1 MGLQIKYQKSNIKIK
16 EFHNFDFYILIFDF
30 PMLKYRLLFGT
41 LMTIFFTAVVIFDGW
56 LDGGLTASMADKPVQ
71 GTLLFILI
79 TALIVPAQLEL
90 SKLAGA
96 KKLRIFAPVSIIGSI
111 LFAGAWYWP
120 QLLRLLSG
128 QVAEISLRMYL
139 FFLSVFVLFALLLY
153 QYFRYGI
160 SDVIANCGANYFSI
174 VYLGLLSSFV
184 LAIRI
189 DFGLWPVLMFV
200 FVVKS
205 SDIGAYAI
213 GSPFGRHKFSPKI
226 SPSKSWEGVAGAVA
240 TAVVVAIG
248 FAVSC
253 DIMAWRLAV
262 IFGLCF
268 AFIGQLG
275 DLAESMLKR
284 DAEQKDSANKV
295 PGFGGIL
302 DVVDSPLAAA
312 PFAYLFFMFAAR

>member
-1 MGLQIKYQKSNIKIK
+1 
-16 EFHNFDFYILIFDF
+16 
-30 PMLKYRLLFGT
+30 MLKYRILFGT
-41 LMTIFFTAVVIFDGW
+41 LMTIVFTAIVIFDGW
-56 LDGGLTASMADKPVQ
+56 MDGRLTASTADKPVQ
-71 GTLLFILI
+71 GTLLLVLI
-79 TALIVPAQLEL
+79 AVLMVPAQLEM

-96 KKLRIFAPVSIIGSI
+96 KKLRIFVPISIIASI

-120 QLLRLLSG
+120 QLLRLPSG
-128 QVAEISLRMYL
+128 QVVEIPLQTYIL
-139 FFLSVFVLFALLLY
+139 FLSVFVLLALLLY

-160 SDVIANCGANYFSI
+160 SDVIANCGASYFSA

-189 DFGLWPVLMFV
+189 DFGLWPLLMFV
-200 FVVKS
+200 FVLKS

-226 SPSKSWEGVAGAVA
+226 SPSKSWEGMAGAIVL
-240 TAVVVAIG
+240 AVIVAIG

-253 DIMAWRLAV
+253 DIMAWWSAV

-302 DVVDSPLAAA
+302 DVIDSLLVAA
-312 PFAYLFFMFAAR
+312 PFAYLFFMFTAR